1 MYLVY
6 IYIYTCLPGE
16 SSLCTLY
23 LHACQVRVTEL
34 QLVTQVFVVVL
45 ASLCTLYLYACQES
59 CHRRLRSL
67 LLCLRVYVPCIY
79 MHARRVA
86 VGAHVFV
93 VVLASLCTLYL
104 HACQERVTV
113 GDSGLGCCA
122 CVRSLEC

>member
-1 MYLVY
+1 M
-6 IYIYTCLPGE
+6 
-16 SSLCTLY
+16 
-23 LHACQVRVTEL
+23 RVTEL

-104 HACQERVTV
+104 HACQESYCRRLRSWLLRLCEVSRV
-113 GDSGLGCCA
+113 LIN
-122 CVRSLEC
+122 SLVC